1 MNHETNWIQVALE
14 EDPTKSK
21 TGLAHA
27 LNVDKSAISRLLRG
41 ERRLKFDE
49 AQKAA
54 TYLGIAP
61 SGAKTGFQ
69 EPDTE
74 FQAEARQVP
83 FYRVAEKKFGLWAL
97 DRSVAIEQRR
107 GPSEFTTAE
116 GIFGLYIPNSDMQP
130 RFRVGETAWINP
142 NRPAALAEDALIMPA
157 QAIAPIVE
165 VFLCYLATS
174 DEETI
179 IGKQYGSGREHHFN
193 RAEWQAVHVLGRN

>member
-1 MNHETNWIQVALE
+1 MNQETMWIQAALD

-54 TYLGIAP
+54 TYLGIDP

-69 EPDTE
+69 EPDAE
-74 FQAEARQVP
+74 FQTEARQVP
-83 FYRVAEKKFGLWAL
+83 FYRVAEKKSGIWTL
-97 DRSVAIEQRR
+97 DRSVVIEQRR

-116 GIFGLYIPNSDMQP
+116 GVFGLYIPNSDMQP
-130 RFRVGETAWINP
+130 RFRIGETAWINP
-142 NRPAALAEDALIMPA
+142 NRPAAINEDALIMPA
-157 QAIAPIVE
+157 QTSNPIVE
-165 VFLCYLATS
+165 VFLCCLATS
-174 DEETI
+174 DEEAI
-179 IGKQYGSGREHHFN
+179 IGEQYGSGQEHHFN